1 MTTQTVKSYT
11 RRPSQ
16 ATQKQADRQHA
27 MTTLLRREIELAKAL
42 DVLNAI
48 NDGSDRRQHRT
59 PAQAEMLSSIP
70 PITAF
75 MGMEG

>member
-1 MTTQTVKSYT
+1 MTTQTVKSYK
-11 RRPSQ
+11 RAKPGK
-16 ATQKQADRQHA
+16 KQADRQHA

-42 DVLNAI
+42 NVLNAVS
-48 NDGSDRRQHRT
+48 GCTDRRQHRT
-59 PAQAEMLSSIP
+59 PAQSAMLAGIP

>member
-1 MTTQTVKSYT
+1 MITQTVKSYT

-16 ATQKQADRQHA
+16 AAQKQADRTHA
-27 MTTLLRREIELAKAL
+27 MTAVLRREIELAKAL
-42 DVLNAI
+42 EVLNAI

-59 PAQAEMLSSIP
+59 PAQSGMLSSIP